1 MNFRIDLEYQT
12 SIDILNNYKSLVKN
26 ETKGSRAQILTSLK
40 END

>member
-12 SIDILNNYKSLVKN
+12 SIDILNNYKSLA
-26 ETKGSRAQILTSLK
+26 KGSTAQILTSLK